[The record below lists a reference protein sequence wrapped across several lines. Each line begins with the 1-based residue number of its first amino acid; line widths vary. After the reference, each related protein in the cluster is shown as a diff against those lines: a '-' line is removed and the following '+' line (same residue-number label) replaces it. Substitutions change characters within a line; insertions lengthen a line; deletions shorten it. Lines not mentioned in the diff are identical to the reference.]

1 MTQLWC
7 KWLLIFQ
14 IYNNAGLPLTGP
26 YCGRDIPTRKS
37 FSTNKVRIE
46 FLWGYGLQSVFGA
59 YYLALSEDPGQDY
72 MMAVGLTGQVSH
84 PNAKAFL
91 VTPFITVGDQ
101 GSCLEFSYF
110 VRSQLEIKRTS
121 QKETVVIASYNVDGG
136 RAWHQARLSLKAGRY
151 RILWETQSRSDHLN
165 NSFLPYH
172 LYHAAVDD
180 IHIRQ
185 NKCPTIG
192 TWLTITENM
201 LFRKIIHG
209 PQPLLWFTFNL
220 SIHYKVWCNPLSITI
235 LQQCSGWISKR
246 IINFTSHFIGRMV
259 SYQCWCQH
267 WSMFIKSTTHA
278 LKYFI
283 TNGTFSIKWIILYSA
298 NQNLFP

>member
-1 MTQLWC
+1 MSL
-7 KWLLIFQ
+7 
-14 IYNNAGLPLTGP
+14 
-26 YCGRDIPTRKS
+26 
-37 FSTNKVRIE
+37 STNKVRIE
-46 FLWGYGLQSVFGA
+46 ILLGYGLQSVFRA
-59 YYLALSEDPGQDY
+59 YYLAFSEDPGQDY

-180 IHIRQ
+180 IHVRQ
-185 NKCPTIG
+185 NKCATIG
-192 TWLTITENM
+192 TWLIITENM
-201 LFRKIIHG
+201 LFRQIIPE
-209 PQPLLWFTFNL
+209 PQPFTWFTFNR
-220 SIHYKVWCNPLSITI
+220 SIHYKVWWNTLTITK
-235 LQQCSGWISKR
+235 LQQCSRWISKR
-246 IINFTSHFIGRMV
+246 IINFTSYFIGRI
-259 SYQCWCQH
+259 
-267 WSMFIKSTTHA
+267 SMYIKAATHA

-283 TNGTFSIKWIILYSA
+283 TNGTFSIKWIILYSV